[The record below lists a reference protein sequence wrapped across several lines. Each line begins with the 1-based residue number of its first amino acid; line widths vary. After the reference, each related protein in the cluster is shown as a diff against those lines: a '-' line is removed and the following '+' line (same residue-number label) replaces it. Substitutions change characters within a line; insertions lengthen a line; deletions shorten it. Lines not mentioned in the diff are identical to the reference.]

1 LRILLV
7 DDHLLI
13 QQAIAHM
20 LSAQPGIDVV
30 GGARSVQDALV
41 QARLHKPDCILMD
54 FSLPDGTGLEAAQA
68 IRAEFPDVKIIF
80 LTMHEDEDK
89 IFDAIR
95 QGAQGYLPKHIT
107 AHQLVEYLRAL
118 ELGEYAIPP
127 QYTRRIIHE
136 FAHSP
141 LNRTGSQADAA
152 NLTPR
157 ELQVLEEL
165 KRGATNRE
173 IAARL
178 VISEQTVKN
187 HVSQILKK
195 QHIKSRHEID

>member
-1 LRILLV
+1 
-7 DDHLLI
+7 
-13 QQAIAHM
+13 M

-95 QGAQGYLPKHIT
+95 QGAHRNT
-107 AHQLVEYLRAL
+107 
-118 ELGEYAIPP
+118 
-127 QYTRRIIHE
+127 
-136 FAHSP
+136 SP
-141 LNRTGSQADAA
+141 LISLWNTCGHWSWG
-152 NLTPR
+152 NTPF
-157 ELQVLEEL
+157 LPSTP
-165 KRGATNRE
+165 GASFTSSP
-173 IAARL
+173 IHL
-178 VISEQTVKN
+178 
-187 HVSQILKK
+187 
-195 QHIKSRHEID
+195 